1 VVSEVRCQ
9 ALGCG
14 GALRVVRLP
23 QFQGAADCMLEVIS
37 AVQAGTAYTLTRAQV
52 CEKHATASLREYDRF
67 PSIDGAKRWC
77 SDAEHQFVR
86 VYSTTS
92 GIV

>member
-14 GALRVVRLP
+14 GALRVIRLP
-23 QFQGAADCMLEVIS
+23 QFQGAADCMLELVS
-37 AVQAGTAYTLTRAQV
+37 AVQASTAYTLTRHQV
-52 CEKHATASLREYDRF
+52 SKNLATAGRREYDRF